1 MFSLRLEYKAAVIAF
16 EAKQMRNNGEEVL
29 MNTNNGQTGRS
40 IGDIIS
46 GFITAISSLRSTLPI
61 LMRALAA
68 TAVKDGH
75 KLKNFVDSL
84 CTPGEG
90 AVIHVPTEL
99 HNHFLEMQRKVERLV
114 IAVNLVPN
122 SFLVS
127 LVSQYD
133 SFLSEL
139 LTSIFNARPELLL
152 GSERSLT
159 FKELSSF
166 GSLADARAFI
176 IDKEIES
183 VLRKSHSEQF
193 DWMENR
199 FKLPEDR
206 EKFTLRKDL
215 PSWST
220 FVELT
225 ERRNL
230 FAHCN
235 GVATAQ
241 YLKIC
246 SGHGIDCQSIAVG
259 SKLDITPEYFR
270 AAWECVFEIAVKLS
284 QVLWRK
290 LLPSDGTK
298 ADHSLIDITYGL
310 IVERKYRLA
319 INLLEFATI
328 IQKKLSTDDLR
339 RRIVLNK
346 AQAYKWMGDPQKAS
360 NVVNAE
366 DWSSSADL
374 FKLAVAVLRDDF
386 DDAAKIMRRIG
397 AEGSPTIHA
406 YQNWPIFQE
415 FRKTPQFREA
425 YLSVFKQ
432 PFVTVEEALRS
443 ESSPK
448 LPDVGLAATD
458 SERPASDD
466 RPDDDTQD
474 SEGPALVN

>member
-1 MFSLRLEYKAAVIAF
+1 MNSDS
-16 EAKQMRNNGEEVL
+16 KQA
-29 MNTNNGQTGRS
+29 GRS

-61 LMRALAA
+61 LMRALAK
-68 TAVKDGH
+68 TALNDTR
-75 KLKNFVDSL
+75 KLKSFIDDH

-90 AVIHVPTEL
+90 TTIHIPTEL
-99 HNHFLEMQRKVERLV
+99 HSHFLEMQRKVERLV
-114 IAVNLVPN
+114 IAANLVPN

-139 LTSIFNARPELLL
+139 LTSIFYARPELLL

-193 DWMENR
+193 DWMESK
-199 FKLPEDR
+199 FKLPEDKD
-206 EKFTLRKDL
+206 KFTLRKDL

-235 GVATAQ
+235 GVTTAQ
-241 YLKIC
+241 YIKIC
-246 SGHGIDCQSIAVG
+246 SGHGVDCEAIAVG

-270 AAWECVFEIAVKLS
+270 AAWECIFEIAVKLS

-290 LLPSDGTK
+290 LLPADGTK

-319 INLLEFATI
+319 INLLEFATL

-339 RRIVLNK
+339 RRLVLNK
-346 AQAYKWMGDPQKAS
+346 AQAYKWMGDPQKT
-360 NVVNAE
+360 NDIVNAE

-386 DDAAKIMRRIG
+386 DDAAKTMRRIG
-397 AEGSPTIHA
+397 AEGSPTKHS

-425 YLSVFKQ
+425 YLFVFKQ
-432 PFVTVEEALRS
+432 PFITVEEALRS
-443 ESSPK
+443 ATSPK
-448 LPDVGLAATD
+448 LPDGGLAAKD
-458 SERPASDD
+458 AEKLVSDG

-474 SEGPALVN
+474 PDVAGLVN